1 MEVAT
6 ILTLAGLGYLVTQ
19 GTKPVKKP
27 RKPEG
32 FQSYAYPSPP
42 TSALSQTPSGGS
54 PQSSPSQLDQQFQT
68 VYGKTYPSQPN
79 PATASGMIPTDY
91 GRTAPQFVNLASTPA
106 MEPNQESANA
116 RMFMPVPQSPDAVR
130 PSVAMNSPGIEKNP
144 NYLSGDTVI
153 SPLSGQS
160 MSTKDFTHNNMQPFY
175 GGRVKQNMNID
186 TNTSILDSFTGA
198 GSTQIKKQEVESMF
212 DSNKSPFG
220 NPFGMEDN
228 TDFFQSRME
237 DPAMRRRDGERP
249 FEPVKVGAG
258 IGEKFGSTGKGGF
271 QQYEV
276 NEQMINNIRRTDDL
290 RTADN
295 PKLSYKGTVISG
307 QQFVGK
313 SMENPGEVRK
323 YKPDGFFVDQEGERF
338 IGAFSEESQRESV
351 RPVQVMPYTTRAD
364 TTTEI
369 IGPAASQEFG
379 ENYVTGSYRTPM
391 HQQFGGAGMRNA
403 DMSTYTSA
411 NTDAPENDYG
421 RSGYEVRPNE
431 RYYTTDRVVGLN
443 VTPADNGAH
452 TVHYS
457 DDSRPTRREETSGN
471 IRQTGTPVGYAGGA
485 PAITVWDPTDVAR
498 TTVKETTVKWDYRGI
513 AAPADGPTR
522 LTVYDPDDIARPTQ
536 KHQISAKSE
545 YYGGVKAATEKF
557 TSHQSA
563 YNMRLNPSKEAVR
576 KLPKPFAGNGGIGTF
591 NSNVKQTSK
600 KLDTDIIDDRALAVN
615 NVVGLPPGAGDIGQV
630 KYRAP
635 LKLDISMERN
645 MPVIVD
651 AVNRNPLQQSLQR
664 NAEHDEALLA
674 QYLNARA

>member
-6 ILTLAGLGYLVTQ
+6 ILALAGLGYLVTK
-19 GTKPVKKP
+19 TTESPKK
-27 RKPEG
+27 KKEG

-42 TSALSQTPSGGS
+42 TSALSQTPSGQS
-54 PQSSPSQLDQQFQT
+54 PRSSPAQLDMMYET
-68 VYGKTYPSQPN
+68 SYGKTYPSQPN
-79 PATASGMIPTDY
+79 PATASGLLPTDY
-91 GRTAPQFVNLASTPA
+91 ARTSPQFVNLAASPA
-106 MEPNQESANA
+106 MEPNQDGGSRVFN
-116 RMFMPVPQSPDAVR
+116 PIPQSIDAAK
-130 PSVAMNSPGIEKNP
+130 PSVAMNAPGIEENP
-144 NYLSGDTVI
+144 NYLSGETVV
-153 SPLSGQS
+153 SPLSGQV
-160 MSTKDFTHNNMQPFY
+160 MSTKDFVHNNMQPFY
-175 GGRVKQNMNID
+175 GGRVKQNMNIE
-186 TNTSILDSFTGA
+186 TNVSILDSYNGT
-198 GSTQIKKQEVESMF
+198 GSTQIAKREVETMF
-212 DSNKSPFG
+212 DTNKSPFG

-249 FEPVKVGAG
+249 FEPVKVGAA
-258 IGEKFGSTGKGGF
+258 IGEKFGATGKGGF

-276 NEQMINNIRRTDDL
+276 NEHMINNIRRTDDL

-295 PKLSYKGTVISG
+295 PKLSYKGTVVRG
-307 QQFVGK
+307 QQFIGK

-323 YKPDGFFVDQEGERF
+323 YRPDGFFVDQEGERF

-351 RPVQVMPYTTRAD
+351 RPVQVMPYTTRTD
-364 TTTEI
+364 TTTEL

-403 DMSTYTSA
+403 DMSTYSSA
-411 NTDAPENDYG
+411 DTDAPENDYG

-431 RYYTTDRVVGLN
+431 RFYTSDRVMGLN
-443 VTPADNGAH
+443 VTPADTQAN
-452 TVHYS
+452 TVHYA

-536 KHQISAKSE
+536 KAQISAKSE

-557 TSHQSA
+557 TSHQQA
-563 YNMRLNPSKEAVR
+563 YNMRLNPNKEAVS
-576 KLPKPFAGNGGIGTF
+576 KLPKPFAGNGGLGTF
-591 NSNVKQTSK
+591 NSNVVQTSK
-600 KLDTDIIDDRALAVN
+600 KLDVDIIDDRALAVN

-635 LKLDISMERN
+635 LKLDVSTERN
-645 MPVIVD
+645 MQVIVD
-651 AVNRNPLQQSLQR
+651 AVNNNPLQQSLQK
-664 NAEHDEALLA
+664 NAEHDEALLM
-674 QYLNARA
+674 QYLNSRA

>member
-1 MEVAT
+1 MEVVTVLA
-6 ILTLAGLGYLVTQ
+6 LAGLGYLVTQ
-19 GTKPVKKP
+19 GTTTPKK
-27 RKPEG
+27 KKEG

-42 TSALSQTPSGGS
+42 TSALSQTPSGQS
-54 PQSSPSQLDQQFQT
+54 PRSSPTQLDMLFET
-68 VYGKTYPSQPN
+68 NYGKTYPSQPN
-79 PATASGMIPTDY
+79 PATASGLLPTDY
-91 GRTAPQFVNLASTPA
+91 ARTSPQFVNLAANPA
-106 MEPNQESANA
+106 MEPNQGGGS
-116 RMFMPVPQSPDAVR
+116 RMFAPVPQSIDAAK
-130 PSVAMNSPGIEKNP
+130 PSVAMNAPGIEENP
-144 NYLSGDTVI
+144 NYLSGDTVV
-153 SPLSGQS
+153 SPLSGQV
-160 MSTKDFTHNNMQPFY
+160 MSSKDFVHNNMQPFY
-175 GGRVKQNMNID
+175 GGRVKQNMNVE
-186 TNTSILDSFTGA
+186 TNVSILDSYNGT
-198 GSTQIKKQEVESMF
+198 GSTQIAKREVESMF

-249 FEPVKVGAG
+249 FEPVKVGSA

-276 NEQMINNIRRTDDL
+276 NEHMINNIRRTDDL

-295 PKLSYKGTVISG
+295 PKLSYKGTVVRG
-307 QQFVGK
+307 QQFIGK

-323 YKPDGFFVDQEGERF
+323 YRPDGFFVDQEGERF

-351 RPVQVMPYTTRAD
+351 RPVQVMPYTTRTD
-364 TTTEI
+364 TTTEL

-403 DMSTYTSA
+403 DMSTYSSA
-411 NTDAPENDYG
+411 DTDAPENDYG
-421 RSGYEVRPNE
+421 KSGYEVRPNE
-431 RYYTTDRVVGLN
+431 RYYTGDRVMGLN
-443 VTPADNGAH
+443 VTPADTQAN
-452 TVHYS
+452 TVHYA

-536 KHQISAKSE
+536 KAQISAKSE

-557 TSHQSA
+557 TSHQQA
-563 YNMRLNPSKEAVR
+563 YNMRLNPNKEAVA
-576 KLPKPFAGNGGIGTF
+576 KLPKPFAGNGGLGTF
-591 NSNVKQTSK
+591 NSNVLQTSK
-600 KLDTDIIDDRALAVN
+600 KLDVDIIDDRALAVN

-635 LKLDISMERN
+635 LKLDVSTERN
-645 MPVIVD
+645 MQVIVD
-651 AVNRNPLQQSLQR
+651 AVNNNPLQQSLQK
-664 NAEHDEALLA
+664 NAEHDEALLM
-674 QYLNARA
+674 QYLNSRA

>member
-1 MEVAT
+1 
-6 ILTLAGLGYLVTQ
+6 
-19 GTKPVKKP
+19 
-27 RKPEG
+27 
-32 FQSYAYPSPP
+32 
-42 TSALSQTPSGGS
+42 
-54 PQSSPSQLDQQFQT
+54 
-68 VYGKTYPSQPN
+68 
-79 PATASGMIPTDY
+79 
-91 GRTAPQFVNLASTPA
+91 
-106 MEPNQESANA
+106 MEPNQDGGSRVFN
-116 RMFMPVPQSPDAVR
+116 PIPQSIDAAK
-130 PSVAMNSPGIEKNP
+130 PSVAMNAPGIEENP
-144 NYLSGDTVI
+144 NYLSGETVV
-153 SPLSGQS
+153 SPLSGQV
-160 MSTKDFTHNNMQPFY
+160 MSTKDFVHNNMQPFY
-175 GGRVKQNMNID
+175 GGRVKQNMNIE
-186 TNTSILDSFTGA
+186 TNVSILDSYNGT
-198 GSTQIKKQEVESMF
+198 GSTQIAKREVESMF

-249 FEPVKVGAG
+249 FEPVKVGSA

-276 NEQMINNIRRTDDL
+276 NEHMINNIRRTDDL

-295 PKLSYKGTVISG
+295 PKLSYKGTVVRG
-307 QQFVGK
+307 QQFIGK

-323 YKPDGFFVDQEGERF
+323 YRPDGFFVDQEGERF

-351 RPVQVMPYTTRAD
+351 RPVQVMPYTTRTD
-364 TTTEI
+364 TTTEL

-403 DMSTYTSA
+403 DMSTYSSA
-411 NTDAPENDYG
+411 DTDAPENDYG

-431 RYYTTDRVVGLN
+431 RFYTSDRVMGLN
-443 VTPADNGAH
+443 VTPADTQAN
-452 TVHYS
+452 TVHYA

-536 KHQISAKSE
+536 KAQISAKSE

-557 TSHQSA
+557 TSHQQA
-563 YNMRLNPSKEAVR
+563 YNMRLNPNKEAVS
-576 KLPKPFAGNGGIGTF
+576 KLPKPFAGNGGLGTF
-591 NSNVKQTSK
+591 NSNVVQTSK
-600 KLDTDIIDDRALAVN
+600 KLDVDIIDDRALAVN

-635 LKLDISMERN
+635 LKLDVSTERN
-645 MPVIVD
+645 MQVIVD
-651 AVNRNPLQQSLQR
+651 AVNNNPLQQSLQK
-664 NAEHDEALLA
+664 NAEHDEALLM
-674 QYLNARA
+674 QYLNSRA

>member
-1 MEVAT
+1 MMYE
-6 ILTLAGLGYLVTQ
+6 
-19 GTKPVKKP
+19 
-27 RKPEG
+27 
-32 FQSYAYPSPP
+32 
-42 TSALSQTPSGGS
+42 TS
-54 PQSSPSQLDQQFQT
+54 
-68 VYGKTYPSQPN
+68 YGKTYPSQPD
-79 PATASGMIPTDY
+79 PATASGLLPTDY
-91 GRTAPQFVNLASTPA
+91 ARSSPQFANLAATPA
-106 MEPNQESANA
+106 MEPNQDGGS
-116 RMFMPVPQSPDAVR
+116 RMFTPIPQSIDAAK
-130 PSVAMNSPGIEKNP
+130 PSVAMNAPGIEENP
-144 NYLSGDTVI
+144 NYMAGDTVV
-153 SPLSGQS
+153 SPLSGQV
-160 MSTKDFTHNNMQPFY
+160 MSSKDFVHNNMQPFY

-186 TNTSILDSFTGA
+186 TNVSILDSYNGT
-198 GSTQIKKQEVESMF
+198 GSTQIAKREVESMF

-276 NEQMINNIRRTDDL
+276 NEHMINNIRRTDDL

-295 PKLSYKGTVISG
+295 PKLSYKGTVVRG
-307 QQFVGK
+307 QQFIGK

-323 YKPDGFFVDQEGERF
+323 YRPDGFFVDQEGERF
-338 IGAFSEESQRESV
+338 VGAFSEESQRETA
-351 RPVQVMPYTTRAD
+351 RPVQVMPYTTRTD
-364 TTTEI
+364 TTSEL

-403 DMSTYTSA
+403 DMTTYTSA
-411 NTDAPENDYG
+411 DTDAAENDYG
-421 RSGYEVRPNE
+421 KSGYEVRPNE
-431 RYYTTDRVVGLN
+431 RYYTVDRVMGLN
-443 VTPADNGAH
+443 VTPADTQAN
-452 TVHYS
+452 TVHYA

-536 KHQISAKSE
+536 KAQISAKSE

-557 TSHQSA
+557 TSHQQA
-563 YNMRLNPSKEAVR
+563 YNMRLNPNKEAVA
-576 KLPKPFAGNGGIGTF
+576 KLPKPFAGNGGLGTF
-591 NSNVKQTSK
+591 NSNVVQTSK
-600 KLDTDIIDDRALAVN
+600 KLDVDIIDDRALAVN

-635 LKLDISMERN
+635 LKLDVSMERN
-645 MPVIVD
+645 MQVMVD
-651 AVNRNPLQQSLQR
+651 AVNNNPLQQSLQK
-664 NAEHDEALLA
+664 NAEHDEALLM
-674 QYLNARA
+674 QYLNSRS

>member
-6 ILTLAGLGYLVTQ
+6 ILALAGLGYLVTK
-19 GTKPVKKP
+19 TTETPKK
-27 RKPEG
+27 RKEG

-42 TSALSQTPSGGS
+42 TSALSQTPSGQS
-54 PQSSPSQLDQQFQT
+54 PRTSPSQLDMMYET
-68 VYGKTYPSQPN
+68 SYGKTYPSQPN
-79 PATASGMIPTDY
+79 PATASGLLPTDY
-91 GRTAPQFVNLASTPA
+91 ARTSPQFVNLAANPA
-106 MEPNQESANA
+106 MEPNQDGGSRLFN
-116 RMFMPVPQSPDAVR
+116 PVPQSIDAAK
-130 PSVAMNSPGIEKNP
+130 PSVAMNAPGIEENP
-144 NYLSGDTVI
+144 NYLSGETVV
-153 SPLSGQS
+153 SPLSGQV
-160 MSTKDFTHNNMQPFY
+160 MSSKDFVHNNMQPFY
-175 GGRVKQNMNID
+175 GGRVKQNVNVD
-186 TNTSILDSFTGA
+186 TNVSILDSYTGS
-198 GSTQIKKQEVESMF
+198 GSTQINKREVESMF

-249 FEPVKVGAG
+249 FEPVKVGAA
-258 IGEKFGSTGKGGF
+258 IGEKFGATGKGGF

-276 NEQMINNIRRTDDL
+276 NEHMINNIRRTDDL

-295 PKLSYKGTVISG
+295 PKLSYKGTVVRG
-307 QQFVGK
+307 QQFIGK

-323 YKPDGFFVDQEGERF
+323 YRPDGFFVDQEGERF
-338 IGAFSEESQRESV
+338 VGAFSEESQRETA
-351 RPVQVMPYTTRAD
+351 RPVQVMPYTTRTD
-364 TTTEI
+364 TTTEL

-403 DMSTYTSA
+403 DMTTYTSA
-411 NTDAPENDYG
+411 NTDAAENDYG
-421 RSGYEVRPNE
+421 KSGYEVRPNE
-431 RYYTTDRVVGLN
+431 RYYTVDRVMGLN
-443 VTPADNGAH
+443 VTPADTQAN
-452 TVHYS
+452 TVHYA

-536 KHQISAKSE
+536 KAQISAKSE

-557 TSHQSA
+557 TSHQQA
-563 YNMRLNPSKEAVR
+563 YNMRLNPNKEAVA
-576 KLPKPFAGNGGIGTF
+576 KLPKPFAGNGGLGTF
-591 NSNVKQTSK
+591 NSNVLQTSK
-600 KLDTDIIDDRALAVN
+600 KLDVDIIDDRALAVN

-635 LKLDISMERN
+635 LKLDVSTERN
-645 MPVIVD
+645 MQVMVD
-651 AVNRNPLQQSLQR
+651 AVNNNPLQQSLQK
-664 NAEHDEALLA
+664 NAEHDEALLM
-674 QYLNARA
+674 QYLNSRA

>member
-1 MEVAT
+1 MMYE
-6 ILTLAGLGYLVTQ
+6 
-19 GTKPVKKP
+19 
-27 RKPEG
+27 
-32 FQSYAYPSPP
+32 
-42 TSALSQTPSGGS
+42 TS
-54 PQSSPSQLDQQFQT
+54 
-68 VYGKTYPSQPN
+68 YGKTYPSQPN
-79 PATASGMIPTDY
+79 PATASGLLPTDY
-91 GRTAPQFVNLASTPA
+91 ARTSPQFVNLAASPA
-106 MEPNQESANA
+106 MEPNQDGGSRIFN
-116 RMFMPVPQSPDAVR
+116 PIPQSIDAAK
-130 PSVAMNSPGIEKNP
+130 PSVAMNAPGIEENP
-144 NYLSGDTVI
+144 NYLSGETVV
-153 SPLSGQS
+153 SPLSGQV
-160 MSTKDFTHNNMQPFY
+160 MSTKDFVHNNMQPFY
-175 GGRVKQNMNID
+175 GGRVKQNMNIE
-186 TNTSILDSFTGA
+186 TNVSILDSYNGT
-198 GSTQIKKQEVESMF
+198 GSTQIAKREVESMF

-249 FEPVKVGAG
+249 FEPVKVGAA
-258 IGEKFGSTGKGGF
+258 IGEKFGATGKGGF

-276 NEQMINNIRRTDDL
+276 NEHMINNIRRTDDL

-295 PKLSYKGTVISG
+295 PKLSYKGTVVRG
-307 QQFVGK
+307 QQFIGK

-323 YKPDGFFVDQEGERF
+323 YRPDGFFVDQEGERF
-338 IGAFSEESQRESV
+338 VGAFSEESQRETA
-351 RPVQVMPYTTRAD
+351 RPVQVMPYTTRTD
-364 TTTEI
+364 TTTEL

-403 DMSTYTSA
+403 DMSTYSSA

-431 RYYTTDRVVGLN
+431 RFYTSDRVMGLN
-443 VTPADNGAH
+443 VTPADTQAN
-452 TVHYS
+452 TVHYA

-536 KHQISAKSE
+536 KAQISAKSE

-557 TSHQSA
+557 TSHQQA
-563 YNMRLNPSKEAVR
+563 YNMRLNPNKEAVA
-576 KLPKPFAGNGGIGTF
+576 KLPKPFAGNGGLGTF
-591 NSNVKQTSK
+591 NSNVLQTSK
-600 KLDTDIIDDRALAVN
+600 KLDVDIIDDRALAVN

-635 LKLDISMERN
+635 LKLDVSTERN
-645 MPVIVD
+645 MQVIVD
-651 AVNRNPLQQSLQR
+651 AVNNNPLQQSLQK
-664 NAEHDEALLA
+664 NAEHDEALLM
-674 QYLNARA
+674 QYLNSRA